1 VPWCPECDR
10 FLSPASVLPDGSCPR
25 CGRDVDAGRA
35 KPPVTTLEPSAVA
48 EEEAPDPVPWHL
60 KLLLGAIAL
69 YLGYRAFQGIEWLVS
84 LV

>member
-1 VPWCPECDR
+1 MPWCPECDR
-10 FLSPASVLPDGSCPR
+10 FLSPASVLPDGSCPQ
-25 CGRDVDAGRA
+25 CGRGVDPGHA
-35 KPPVTTLEPSAVA
+35 KAPVATIEGAATA
-48 EEEAPDPVPWHL
+48 EEEPLDPVPWHL